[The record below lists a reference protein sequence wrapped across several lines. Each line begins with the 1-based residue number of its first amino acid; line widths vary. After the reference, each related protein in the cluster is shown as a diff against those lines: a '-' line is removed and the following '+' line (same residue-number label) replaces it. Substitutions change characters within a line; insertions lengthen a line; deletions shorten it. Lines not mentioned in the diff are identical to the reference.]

1 MCDAADHI
9 ITIFTYI
16 ISPEFV
22 YISTK
27 KGVSIVAIC
36 IFMRGNRKKLLQIIP
51 SIKVSFMCFRWFLV
65 FNSSMG
71 NIPCFCDF
79 PARSQIYSVKCQI
92 SHFWEI
98 ELNYLPDV
106 MVSSELPF
114 IDNTNLRLHIIQL
127 LGFIQLQNYFNKVM
141 SKVK

>member
-1 MCDAADHI
+1 
-9 ITIFTYI
+9 
-16 ISPEFV
+16 
-22 YISTK
+22 
-27 KGVSIVAIC
+27 
-36 IFMRGNRKKLLQIIP
+36 
-51 SIKVSFMCFRWFLV
+51 
-65 FNSSMG
+65 MG

-106 MVSSELPF
+106 MGSFKVSF
-114 IDNTNLRLHIIQL
+114 IDNANLRLHSTQL
-127 LGFIQLQNYFNKVM
+127 IGFTRFQNHFSKVM

>member
-1 MCDAADHI
+1 
-9 ITIFTYI
+9 
-16 ISPEFV
+16 
-22 YISTK
+22 
-27 KGVSIVAIC
+27 
-36 IFMRGNRKKLLQIIP
+36 
-51 SIKVSFMCFRWFLV
+51 
-65 FNSSMG
+65 MG

-106 MVSSELPF
+106 MGSFELPF
-114 IDNTNLRLHIIQL
+114 IDNANLRFH
-127 LGFIQLQNYFNKVM
+127 FIQLIGFTRLLNYFSKVM

>member
-1 MCDAADHI
+1 
-9 ITIFTYI
+9 
-16 ISPEFV
+16 
-22 YISTK
+22 
-27 KGVSIVAIC
+27 
-36 IFMRGNRKKLLQIIP
+36 
-51 SIKVSFMCFRWFLV
+51 MCFRWFLV

-106 MVSSELPF
+106 MGSFKVSF
-114 IDNTNLRLHIIQL
+114 IDNANLRLHSFHLIGFTRFQNHFSTKALGVSTELHEEDHMCHNL
-127 LGFIQLQNYFNKVM
+127 LQTMNHSPHLIAYSLYFETIRSCVNI
-141 SKVK
+141 S